1 MTTSSRPSAVVH
13 RRRDFVA
20 ARVSAACLALVFVLG
35 LVFALPSCT
44 AREEGGPPTVVLYSS
59 VDDYLLR
66 EVIRAFQDQTGIT
79 IRLAGDTEATKTTG
93 LVQRLLAERA
103 SPRADVWWSSEPFGT
118 ITLSREGILEP
129 YTSAAEADFPDGWPE
144 ALRGENRD
152 WYGFASRARV
162 LVYNTQR
169 MSKEEVPRRLR
180 DLTDP
185 RWRNRVGIA
194 RPQFG
199 TTRGHMGAL
208 VAKCG
213 ASQLEEW
220 LTAMRDNG
228 MRLYDG
234 NATVVRAVAHGEIDL
249 ALTDTDDVWAGQR
262 NQWPV
267 ELVFETPDDAGQP
280 TSGLCS
286 FGPML
291 IPNTVARV
299 RGGPNPHNA
308 AILID
313 FILSARVERMLAES
327 ESGNIP
333 ARPALAAEF
342 PRATIPAGRLPDL
355 QRTADAIPEAMD
367 LCDRILR

>member
-1 MTTSSRPSAVVH
+1 MKT
-13 RRRDFVA
+13 VA
-20 ARVSAACLALVFVLG
+20 IVCLAILSMVMLAACG
-35 LVFALPSCT
+35 G
-44 AREEGGPPTVVLYSS
+44 RESGEGQRRVVLYSS

-66 EVIRAFQDQTGIT
+66 DIVRAFEEETGI
-79 IRLAGDTEATKTTG
+79 RVDLAGDTEATKTTG

-118 ITLSREGILEP
+118 IQLSSEGIFEP
-129 YTSAAEADFPDGWPE
+129 YTSPAEREFEGGWPAE
-144 ALRGENRD
+144 LRGERND

-162 LVYNTQR
+162 IVYNTQR
-169 MSKEEVPRRLR
+169 WQPEQVPTTLR

-185 RWRNRVGIA
+185 RWRGRVGIA

-208 VAKCG
+208 VAICG
-213 ASQLEEW
+213 PDETEKW
-220 LTAMRDNG
+220 LLAMRENG
-228 MRLYDG
+228 LRLYDG

-262 NQWPV
+262 EGWPV
-267 ELVFETPDDAGQP
+267 ELVYETPDA
-280 TSGLCS
+280 TEATGLCS

-299 RGGPNPHNA
+299 RGGPNPDA
-308 AILID
+308 AAVLIE
-313 FILSARVERMLAES
+313 FILSERVERMMAES

-333 ARPALAAEF
+333 VRPSLAAEF
-342 PRATIPAGRLPDL
+342 PRAQIPDGRLPDL
-355 QRTADAIPEAMD
+355 QRVADRIPEAMAI
-367 LCDRILR
+367 CERVLR